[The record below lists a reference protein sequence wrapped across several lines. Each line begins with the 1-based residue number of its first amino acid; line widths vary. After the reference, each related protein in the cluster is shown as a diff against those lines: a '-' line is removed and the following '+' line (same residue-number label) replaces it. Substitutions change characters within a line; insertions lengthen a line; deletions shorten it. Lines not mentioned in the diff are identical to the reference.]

1 MKEYKL
7 EDIMPVKAIE
17 LQVWNLFSVLR
28 KNRMDYEHFHI
39 IPLFI
44 SLYKDDRISEDA
56 LSGITHSDFEVFHIL
71 SNTNTSEATHDY
83 SKIIEIFHPSLVNIR
98 NRSLHEF
105 IEKLFQIDKTI
116 LKENF
121 SEIFDFTLDKVVQA
135 QGRFSG
141 EFLQPIELTRVICA
155 IADLPENSR
164 VFNPFAGFASF
175 AVFLN
180 KGEDYLGQELNQKT
194 WALGALR
201 IMAYDRPGMSKYVC
215 DDSILNWPNEVE
227 KFDLVVANP
236 PYGMRLGNQYQDI
249 LLGDSV
255 EEYLIKK
262 GVDSLKSDGK
272 LIALLPVGFL
282 FRGGSELE
290 LRRSL
295 IEKDL
300 VDTLIYLPRGLIFNI
315 GISLV
320 ILVID
325 KNKKNSGKV
334 RFIDATKFVESKNSK
349 EKKLNDYAL
358 NGVFSGSNKNSD
370 LVRIVDNQKII
381 EFDYNLNVL
390 RYFQKD
396 IEGVRLGVLLE
407 IIRGRR
413 NQLPDNGKLIRIR
426 DLKNDKVDF
435 TLDVSNI
442 EASEGPKSQLRLIDE
457 TCLLLAV
464 SWNTLKPTLFKFSDT
479 PIFLP
484 IDILAFK
491 INEEKVDIA
500 YLINELHADYVQE
513 QLKNYRLEGAVPR
526 IIKEDLLNII
536 IKLPSLEEQKVEVRV
551 LAELSRDIEALIKE
565 QHSVQSDVEVSKYN
579 EFASLKHTLGRP
591 RQNILDW
598 TDNLI
603 HFLNVER
610 SGIEELNKAFL
621 EFYETDIFSA
631 LKEIKRDINFM
642 TEVLEK
648 GENGFMVEDFEKTII
663 PLSDINSLINNLS
676 SNNFNFRIEKLL
688 LKGERLKDR
697 GISGNRVLLKT
708 LIDNVLT
715 NAHKY
720 GFQNKEHGNEVVFEL
735 MEIEDNLSLEIRNN
749 GNSFPK
755 NFDRE
760 KFITKY
766 STADSKSGTG
776 LGGYDIH
783 RIATEFLNPDWELIL
798 NEDPIYPVKFNFQF
812 PIKLIN

>member
-201 IMAYDRPGMSKYVC
+201 IMAYDRPGMSKYAC

-249 LLGDSV
+249 LLGDSI

-272 LIALLPVGFL
+272 LIALLPDGFL